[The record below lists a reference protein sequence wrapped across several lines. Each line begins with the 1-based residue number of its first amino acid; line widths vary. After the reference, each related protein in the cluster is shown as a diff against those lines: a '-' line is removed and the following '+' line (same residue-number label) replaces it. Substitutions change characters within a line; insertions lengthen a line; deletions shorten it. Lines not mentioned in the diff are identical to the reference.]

1 MKKIII
7 TLSLVL
13 AVIMGCR
20 KSPNFDQLSYEF
32 TVGTSLDK
40 DANFTSYKT
49 FFISDTVVYV
59 GGVGS
64 DSTLP
69 EAQAAQLVT
78 AVKTNLTANGYTEVD
93 RSGNP
98 DVGLTLTAI
107 KDITVVVNSYPG
119 WWGGYYP
126 CYWYCWGY
134 YYPWTSVYSYTTGTV
149 ILTMY
154 DLKNANHNQQVKAIW
169 NTTALGALG
178 SSAATNIQL
187 GVDGINQGFKQSPY
201 LKTN

>member
-1 MKKIII
+1 IIALPFLLAMI
-7 TLSLVL
+7 T
-13 AVIMGCR
+13 GCR
-20 KSPNFDQLSYEF
+20 KTPNFDQLSYQF
-32 TVGTSLDK
+32 TVSTSLDTK
-40 DANFTSYKT
+40 AKFTEYKT

-64 DSTLP
+64 DSILP
-69 EAQAAQLVT
+69 AAQAAQLVT
-78 AVKTNLTANGYTEVD
+78 AVKTNLTGYGYTFVP

-107 KDITVVVNSYPG
+107 KDITVVVSSYPG
-119 WWGGYYP
+119 WWDGYYG

-149 ILTMY
+149 IVTMY

-169 NTTALGALG
+169 NITALGALG
-178 SSAATNIQL
+178 SSGTTTIKP
-187 GVDGINQGFKQSPY
+187 GVDGINQGSTQSPY